1 MSNKHPKREFVVYLD
16 DSGLLEEREAQ
27 IIERNG
33 AVVLLR
39 DAETGNELHRIEQ
52 ELLPIA

>member
-1 MSNKHPKREFVVYLD
+1 MKHNKRELVLYLD
-16 DSGLLEEREAQ
+16 DSGLLEEREAE
-27 IIERNG
+27 IVERIG

-52 ELLPIA
+52 ELLPLA